1 MKLSRLK
8 EIVKEELGDKG
19 LLHFES
25 TYTYIW
31 NFDKTY
37 DERLRILK
45 INPYNIIHTIE
56 PTEEMQL
63 IAVDSRPNLIGKI
76 NKPSEE
82 IQKIALNNDLFQYRY
97 IKDVTENTLRYYL
110 QILKEKVKNDNLN
123 NEELEAYKLRQGLE
137 ELLINKDIEN
147 DLEGRADE
155 IK

>member
-25 TYTYIW
+25 TYAYIW

-45 INPYNIIHTIE
+45 INPYNIIYTIK
-56 PTEEMQL
+56 PTIEMQL
-63 IAVDSRPNLIGKI
+63 IAVESRPNLIGKI
-76 NKPSEE
+76 NKPAEE
-82 IQKIALNNDLFQYRY
+82 IQKIALNKDLFQYRY

-110 QILKEKVKNDNLN
+110 QILKEKVRKNNLY
-123 NEELEAYKLRQGLE
+123 EELETYDLKQGLE

-147 DLEGRADE
+147 DLEE
-155 IK
+155 KE

>member
-25 TYTYIW
+25 TYAYIW

-45 INPYNIIHTIE
+45 INPYEIIHTIE
-56 PTEEMQL
+56 PTKEMQL
-63 IAVDSRPNLIGKI
+63 IAVESRPNLIGKI
-76 NKPSEE
+76 NKPAEE
-82 IQKIALNNDLFQYRY
+82 IQKIALNKDLFQYRY

-110 QILKEKVKNDNLN
+110 QILKEKVKKDNLY
-123 NEELEAYKLRQGLE
+123 EELETYDLKQGLE

-147 DLEGRADE
+147 DLEE
-155 IK
+155 KE

>member
-1 MKLSRLK
+1 M
-8 EIVKEELGDKG
+8 EISKGDKG

-31 NFDKTY
+31 NFNKTY
-37 DERLRILK
+37 DERLEILK
-45 INPYNIIHTIE
+45 MNPYNILHTIE

-76 NKPSEE
+76 NKPAEE
-82 IQKIALNNDLFQYRY
+82 IQKIALNKDLFQYRY

-110 QILKEKVKNDNLN
+110 QILKEKVKKDNSY
-123 NEELEAYKLRQGLE
+123 EELETYDLKQGLE

-147 DLEGRADE
+147 DLKEE
-155 IK
+155 

>member
-25 TYTYIW
+25 TYAYIW

-45 INPYNIIHTIE
+45 INPYEIIHTIE
-56 PTEEMQL
+56 PTTEMQL
-63 IAVDSRPNLIGKI
+63 IAVESRPNLIGKI
-76 NKPSEE
+76 NKPAEE
-82 IQKIALNNDLFQYRY
+82 IQKIALNKDLFQYRY

-110 QILKEKVKNDNLN
+110 QILKDNLY
-123 NEELEAYKLRQGLE
+123 EELETYDLKQGLE

-147 DLEGRADE
+147 DLEE
-155 IK
+155 KE

>member
-8 EIVKEELGDKG
+8 EIIKEELGDKG
-19 LLHFES
+19 LLHFEL

-31 NFDKTY
+31 NFNKTY
-37 DERLRILK
+37 DERLEILK
-45 INPYNIIHTIE
+45 MNPYNILHTIE

-76 NKPSEE
+76 NKPAEE
-82 IQKIALNNDLFQYRY
+82 IQKIALNKDLFQYRY

-110 QILKEKVKNDNLN
+110 QILKEKVKKDNSY
-123 NEELEAYKLRQGLE
+123 EELETYDLKQGLE

-147 DLEGRADE
+147 DLEE
-155 IK
+155 KE